1 MQSIL
6 DMSIA
11 TMVCENTHTSVC
23 RETPDRSKAVLGS
36 GGEGE
41 PQRFSDV
48 LPLAQAALEQS
59 PEKDP
64 LAHDTAQAASDDV
77 ETAEDASGQSQGK
90 EETGSASPDDLGW
103 PFAAMAQLQA
113 QVNAV
118 AVQSPETVVE
128 GQAIA
133 SVESGAASAEQTT
146 ATIPPIQQASASEV
160 VATPTGTPVQSQVPV
175 EKGLVFA
182 SSDKEVTTGTTVP
195 AEPQVKSAAGKAVP
209 SVSGPAQET
218 SLPASVGSEQTP
230 SARQTA
236 QEPATVDAPQA
247 APRAMQSQ
255 TPDVQADAK
264 GGRAQNPSVSQ
275 AVDPAVQAEGGET
288 TVVSKPSPGSQPTI
302 VAETAG
308 QASEKLQP
316 ATGQTSAGVETPT
329 RSEKNAQRQSLYQ
342 NVQQADAS
350 KHPEAAS
357 SESKTIEPLQL
368 AGKGVSVSRVK
379 DSAMPSQHQSFASS
393 VESVASSQRP
403 VAQAQTQPQISAGPS
418 AARAPVQSIGDQ
430 ILDSIQA
437 STVRGDKQV
446 LVRLNPPE
454 LGTVL
459 VRFQEQG
466 GRLTGTLEV
475 SSSEARR
482 EIEQA
487 LPQVARTLQEAGV
500 QVRRLDVVA
509 SDQPE
514 RDLNRDHT
522 SQDAWSQHQG
532 AGQGREQPYASG
544 QTRWSQN
551 RMGQSVTH
559 RAAPESQSQTTTA
572 QGRIDLLL

>member
-11 TMVCENTHTSVC
+11 TTVCEKTRTSVC
-23 RETPDRSKAVLGS
+23 RENPDCSKAASGS

-41 PQRFSDV
+41 QQRFADV

-64 LAHDTAQAASDDV
+64 AHHTAQAASDDV

-103 PFAAMAQLQA
+103 PFFAMAQLQA

-118 AVQSPETVVE
+118 PVQSPEAVVE
-128 GQAIA
+128 GQMTVP
-133 SVESGAASAEQTT
+133 VESGAASAEQT
-146 ATIPPIQQASASEV
+146 AAMIPSMQQASAPEV
-160 VATPTGTPVQSQVPV
+160 VVTPTGTPVQSQVPV
-175 EKGLVFA
+175 AKGLVFA
-182 SSDKEVTTGTTVP
+182 SPEKEVPAGSTGP
-195 AEPQVKSAAGKAVP
+195 AEAQVTSAAAKAVP
-209 SVSGPAQET
+209 PVSGPAQET
-218 SLPASVGSEQTP
+218 SLPASTGSEQTP
-230 SARQTA
+230 SAWQP
-236 QEPATVDAPQA
+236 QPEPATVDASQA
-247 APRAMQSQ
+247 APRVTQPQ

-275 AVDPAVQAEGGET
+275 AVDPALQAEGGET
-288 TVVSKPSPGSQPTI
+288 TVASKSSPGSPPTI
-302 VAETAG
+302 VTEMAG
-308 QASEKLQP
+308 QASEKPQSV
-316 ATGQTSAGVETPT
+316 TGQTSAGVDTPA
-329 RSEKNAQRQSLYQ
+329 RSEKNAQRQAMSQ
-342 NVQQADAS
+342 NAQRTDAS
-350 KHPEAAS
+350 RPPEAAS
-357 SESKTIEPLQL
+357 SESKTVEPLQL
-368 AGKGVSVSRVK
+368 AGRGVSVSRVK
-379 DSAMPSQHQSFASS
+379 DSATLPQHQSFASG

-403 VAQAQTQPQISAGPS
+403 AAQTQTQPQMSADPV
-418 AARAPVQSIGDQ
+418 AARSPVQSIGEQ

-500 QVRRLDVVA
+500 QVRRLEVVA

-514 RDLNRDHT
+514 RDSNRDHT

-544 QTRWSQN
+544 QTRWSQS

-559 RAAPESQSQTTTA
+559 RAAPESQSQTATA
-572 QGRIDLLL
+572 QGGIDLLL